1 MLPLPDSELDPY
13 AVRAAVAAL
22 LDPARSDA
30 EKAAFLLALRRRGET
45 PAEIAAFA
53 TELLAHGVNPEVRA
67 GDLPG
72 PCLDVCG
79 TGGDGLE
86 MFNVSTTVAFVVA
99 AAGGCVAKGGN
110 RAITSRSGGADVLEA
125 LGVPVQQPPAAAR
138 EQLRRTGF
146 AFFFAPD
153 YYPTFKA
160 VAGARRL
167 VAAQGEKSIF
177 NLLGPLLNPA
187 RPAYQLAG
195 IFAREHLRT
204 YAEVLQRLGRTCAWA
219 IHGLTAEGRGMDE
232 ISPLGETHVHCA
244 DATGLRELRLRPAD
258 FGLPLAPDA
267 HALRGG
273 DAMENARLIR
283 ALLAGERHGL
293 ARDIVLMNAA
303 AALVVIGLA
312 PDLPTGVARSA
323 EVIDRGEALARLRLA
338 AGA

>member
-1 MLPLPDSELDPY
+1 MLPLPESELNSAD
-13 AVRAAVAAL
+13 VRLAVAEL

-30 EKAAFLLALRRRGET
+30 EKAEFLLALRRRGET
-45 PAEIAAFA
+45 SAEIAAFA
-53 TELLAHGVNPEVRA
+53 TELLEHGVNPEVRA
-67 GDLPG
+67 ADLPG

-125 LGVPVQQPPAAAR
+125 LGVPVQQTPAAAR
-138 EQLRRTGF
+138 EQLQRTGF

-160 VAGARRL
+160 VGGARRL

-204 YAEVLQRLGRTCAWA
+204 YAEVLKRLGRTCAWA

-232 ISPLGETHVHCA
+232 VSPFGETHVHCA
-244 DATGLRELRLRPAD
+244 DATGLRELRLSPAD
-258 FGLPLAPDA
+258 FGRSLASDVRE
-267 HALRGG
+267 LRGG
-273 DAMENARLIR
+273 DAVENARLIR

-312 PDLPTGVARSA
+312 TDLPTGMARAA
-323 EVIDRGEALARLRLA
+323 EAIDRGEALARLRS
-338 AGA
+338 AGG